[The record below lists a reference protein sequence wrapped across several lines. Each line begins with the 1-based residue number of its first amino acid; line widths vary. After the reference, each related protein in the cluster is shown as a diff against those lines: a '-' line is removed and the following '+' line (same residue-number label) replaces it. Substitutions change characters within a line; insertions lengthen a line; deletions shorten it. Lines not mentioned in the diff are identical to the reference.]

1 MERRDGL
8 ALAAAIAL
16 HVALLVARPKIVAVA
31 TPTPPVTGVIE
42 LYEQPP
48 SPAPTPVEPGARVA
62 EPREPAA
69 PVAAEPGSA
78 AGSRVTPSPG
88 AEPRAAAGDTAP
100 HGDTPPGDPPPGDP
114 PPAGTA
120 QTPDLSRPP
129 PPGGGPSLPP
139 GLGGTPVWALPGV
152 LRPMGGPL
160 PAPTA
165 APAPRP
171 TDRRIAGKVID
182 GTLRSRDHALG
193 LDAPAAGVVAST
205 IAGAVRSSAVPGDAR
220 ATFEVRIGPAGDVR
234 GVKLVSATAGDGP
247 AWDRVVK
254 SARGSLAGRSL
265 RAGDGKGGT
274 TVTVKIESKV
284 QYPAGNKVKIETEPV
299 CLNEVIDQITAALQ
313 DPGSIGAGAPIG
325 GSRGA
330 ALGAGFTP
338 PPGYAWDEQR
348 RKFCI
353 PIGIRGRGDLSNLA
367 AHRQTVVRSS
377 FSVKRDG
384 ERALPSEDILP
395 IDTRV
400 PWAKEDPTLRKP
412 PPKKKKKRRGA
423 RK

>member
-165 APAPRP
+165 A
-171 TDRRIAGKVID
+171 
-182 GTLRSRDHALG
+182 
-193 LDAPAAGVVAST
+193 
-205 IAGAVRSSAVPGDAR
+205 
-220 ATFEVRIGPAGDVR
+220 
-234 GVKLVSATAGDGP
+234 
-247 AWDRVVK
+247 
-254 SARGSLAGRSL
+254 
-265 RAGDGKGGT
+265 
-274 TVTVKIESKV
+274 
-284 QYPAGNKVKIETEPV
+284 
-299 CLNEVIDQITAALQ
+299 
-313 DPGSIGAGAPIG
+313 
-325 GSRGA
+325 
-330 ALGAGFTP
+330 LGAGFTP